1 MGAYAMVAS
10 SAMSFLGNMQTAK
23 YAKRSAA
30 LQQQQIAEQKRM
42 SALQSKMDEADTIE
56 EARRLR
62 QKAMAK
68 AASMGQDI
76 SQSRSFMAFLG
87 GEEESLQ
94 DEINRIR
101 VNAQSRSRLFDYE
114 SSAARAAG
122 SYRAKSSYLKAGR
135 SLFEGADAIR
145 KLR

>member
-1 MGAYAMVAS
+1 MGEYAAIAS
-10 SAMSFLGNMQTAK
+10 AGMSFLGNMQSAK

-42 SALQSKMDEADTIE
+42 SALQSKLDEADSIE

-68 AASMGQDI
+68 AASMGQVT
-76 SQSRSFMAFLG
+76 SQSRSFMAFME

-101 VNAQSRSRLFDYE
+101 VNAQSRGRLFDYE
-114 SSAARAAG
+114 TSAARARG
-122 SYRAKSSYLKAGR
+122 SYQAKSAYIKAGR
-135 SLFEGADAIR
+135 SLIKMTE
-145 KLR
+145 